1 MSYTKFKK
9 LHQQN
14 NLLILGN
21 VWDAQSAKIAAAAGF
36 QALGT
41 SSHAIANSLGYSD
54 GEQIPV
60 NELLF
65 VIERILKSVKI
76 PVSVDFESG
85 YSDNPDEV
93 ATYVKHLSEMGVVG
107 INIED
112 GKVVK
117 SGRKL
122 GKAKLLSEKIEA
134 IKEMTKNIYIN
145 ARIDTYTTKHEHAL
159 EETIKRAEMYTQAG
173 ADGLF
178 VPLAETKADIQK
190 IVSSTEVP
198 LNLFLT
204 DKLPKITILEEIGV
218 KRLSHGAKIYEY
230 LVAQNTKLFH
240 DFLDNPKLP
249 K

>member
-1 MSYTKFKK
+1 MSYTKFTK
-9 LHQQN
+9 LHQQS

-21 VWDAQSAKIAAAAGF
+21 VWDAQSAKIAASAGF

-41 SSHAIANSLGYSD
+41 SSHAIANSLGYAD

-65 VIERILKSVKI
+65 VVERIVKSVKI

-85 YSDNPDEV
+85 YSDNPFEV
-93 ATYVKHLSEMGVVG
+93 AKYVTQLSEMGVVG
-107 INIED
+107 INMED

-122 GKAKLLSEKIEA
+122 GKAAILTEKIEA
-134 IKEMTKNIYIN
+134 IKSTTKNIFIN
-145 ARIDTYTTKHEHAL
+145 ARIDTFTTKHENAL
-159 EETIKRAEMYTQAG
+159 EETIKRAKIYEEAG

-178 VPLAETKADIQK
+178 VPLAETKTDIEK
-190 IVSSTEVP
+190 IVNSTRLP

-204 DKLPKITILEEIGV
+204 DKLAKPAVLAELGV

-240 DFLDNPKLP
+240 DFLVNPKLP

>member
-21 VWDAQSAKIAAAAGF
+21 VWDAHSAKIAAAAGF

-60 NELLF
+60 SELLF

-93 ATYVKHLSEMGVVG
+93 ALYVKQLAEMGVVG
-107 INIED
+107 INLED
-112 GKVVK
+112 GKIIR

-122 GKAKLLSEKIEA
+122 AKAKVLSEKIEA
-134 IKEMTKNIYIN
+134 IKDTTKNIYIN
-145 ARIDTYTTKHEHAL
+145 ARIDTFTTKHKNAL
-159 EETIKRAEMYTQAG
+159 DETIQRAQLYTQAG

-178 VPLAETKADIQK
+178 VPLAENKTDIEK
-190 IVSSTEVP
+190 IVKATELP

-204 DKLPKITILEEIGV
+204 DKLPKLAILEEIGV

-230 LVAQNTKLFH
+230 LIAQNTKLFH
-240 DFLDNPKLP
+240 DFLANPKLP